1 MFNKTNHPY
10 EQQESAPHRL
20 VQIGHRCRAGFAAL
34 ALSLVVLFLSC
45 PDGTAQANLSTITGT
60 VTDSTGAVIPE
71 CTIIITSTA
80 TTAVRKATTDGN
92 GFYTVPALSPGSYTV
107 AAARPG
113 FKTST
118 STVDLT
124 LNGVTANFTLI
135 PGGTTESV
143 TVTANS
149 GTVALGAESH
159 DISVSFANQQLMDL
173 PNTNGV
179 SALSIAVLGPASQP
193 GTDEPVTGDVAF
205 FGEIHNAVNLE
216 GLGITRTEFLQ
227 DGMTNLNLLTGTANV
242 VATAEASSDVTTILN
257 NAPASYTEPAVINII
272 TQGGSNRFHG
282 LAYDYFQNNALNAVN
297 YFATTTPALHYNLF
311 GGDIGGPLLKNKV
324 FGFFDYSGLRSTS
337 GVLTQARVPTL
348 DERNGNFT
356 ADNVTIYDPL
366 TYNQATGTTTPFPND
381 TIPANRYD
389 AFANLWLKLYPLP
402 NYPLGSANVNYVTN
416 LPGQSNSDEEISRV
430 DWNQSDKQ
438 QITGTFFHSTQTSGT
453 DSLVPNLFGAFID
466 TSGTNAMIQDTYV
479 IAPTITNT
487 AWIGYNRG
495 RDYETQLG
503 VGAEDY
509 AQSYGLKNVS
519 PPSSL
524 ALPPAVAITNFTLLN
539 DTAYAPDG
547 ALQNRFQ
554 YADALNWKLS
564 RHTLTIGA
572 QFVRDQFDPQWVLF
586 NNGLYS
592 FTGTA
597 TAQYTGGSPNT
608 ASSGNAFADFLLG
621 YPDIADVGMGITVGQ
636 FREWDV
642 AGYVQDD
649 WNVAPKLTL
658 NLGLRYDFSNPPVD
672 KNGRSAL
679 YNLTLNAPVPGSWD
693 TNYNDWGP
701 RVGFAWSAINKLVIR
716 GGYGIYYAPIIYN
729 GLQYELLWAP
739 QFVVQTKSLDIA
751 NPINTENQFGPSATG
766 VSGYTIQ
773 KRLKDQS
780 AQEWNLNIQNSLNDN
795 TLFTIAYIGNVMRHE
810 AAAINSNQAYARAS
824 GVTSGMLT
832 VTPQPLVGVVQTQA
846 NIYNAN
852 YNALAVSL
860 QHRYAHGFQLVG
872 NYTWSKAMD
881 YVDGDNDDPADIY
894 NLGLYYAPA
903 AFDRTNNFLV
913 SGIYD
918 LPVGPGRRFA
928 PVNRIISNMIGG
940 WRLSFIQQL
949 ASGQPVSILALNLS
963 DPSGWAE
970 YAEEVCNPTKGFT
983 RTRFTFFNAGCFVQ
997 PPPGEYG
1004 SARNAVRQPGLYP
1017 TDLSLFKGF
1026 SIFGEQRLEM
1036 RLDGFNVFNHPIF
1049 GSPTPAVITSP
1060 NLGQLTEEASGL
1072 RTMQVSLRY
1081 SF

>member
-1 MFNKTNHPY
+1 MFDKTNHPC
-10 EQQESAPHRL
+10 ERKGFAPHRL
-20 VQIGHRCRAGFAAL
+20 VDMIRRCCAGFAAL
-34 ALSLVVLFLSC
+34 ALSLVVLFLFS
-45 PDGTAQANLSTITGT
+45 PNSRAQANLSTITGT
-60 VTDSTGAVIPE
+60 VTDSTGAVIPN
-71 CTIIITSTA
+71 CTVTVTSTA
-80 TTAVRKATTDGN
+80 TTAVRKVTTDAN
-92 GFYTVPALSPGSYTV
+92 GFYTVPALSIGDYTIT
-107 AAARPG
+107 AARGG
-113 FKTST
+113 FRTSI

-124 LNGVTANFTLI
+124 LSGVTANFTLT
-135 PGGTTESV
+135 PGGTTENV
-143 TVTANS
+143 TVSADS
-149 GTVALGAESH
+149 GTVALGTESH
-159 DISVSFANQQLMDL
+159 DLSVSFATQQLMDL

-179 SALSIAVLGPASQP
+179 SALSIAVLGPSSQP

-242 VATAEASSDVTTILN
+242 VATDEASSDVTTILN
-257 NAPASYTEPAVINII
+257 NAPAAYAEPGVINII
-272 TQGGSNRFHG
+272 TKGGSNHFHG
-282 LAYDYFQNNALNAVN
+282 LAYDYFQNSALNAVN
-297 YFATTTPALHYNLF
+297 YFATATPALHYNLF

-348 DERNGNFT
+348 AERSGNFT
-356 ADNVTIYDPL
+356 GDNVTIYDPL
-366 TYNQATGTTTPFPND
+366 TYNPVTGTTTPFPND

-389 AFANLWLKLYPLP
+389 AFANLWLQLYPQP
-402 NYPLGSANVNYVTN
+402 NYPLGSANINYVTN
-416 LPGQSNSDEEISRV
+416 LPGDADSDEEISRV
-430 DWNQSDKQ
+430 DWNLSDKQ
-438 QITGTFFHSTQTSGT
+438 QITGTFFHFSQSSGT
-453 DSLVPNLFGAFID
+453 DSLVPNLFGNFID
-466 TSGTNAMIQDTYV
+466 TSGTNAMIEYTYV
-479 IAPTITNT
+479 ISPTMTNT

-503 VGAEDY
+503 VGEKNY
-509 AQSYGLKNVS
+509 AQYYGLNNVS

-524 ALPPAVAITNFTLLN
+524 KLPPAVAITNFTLLN

-554 YADALNWKLS
+554 YADAVNWKLS
-564 RHTLTIGA
+564 RHTLGVGA
-572 QFVRDQFDPQWVLF
+572 QFVRDQFNPQWVLF
-586 NNGLYS
+586 SNGLYS
-592 FTGTA
+592 FTGAA
-597 TAQYTGGSPNT
+597 TAQYVAGNANT

-621 YPDIADVGMGITVGQ
+621 FPDTADVGMGTTTGQ
-636 FREWDV
+636 FRGWNI
-642 AGYVQDD
+642 AGYLQDD
-649 WNVAPKLTL
+649 WRMTSRLTL

-672 KNGRSAL
+672 KNGHSAL
-679 YNLTLNAPVPGSWD
+679 YNLALNTPIPGSWN

-701 RVGFAWSAINKLVIR
+701 RAGFAWSATSKLVVR

-739 QFVVQTKSLDIA
+739 QFVVQTKSFDIA
-751 NPINTENQFGPSATG
+751 NPVITENAFGPSAAG

-780 AQEWNLNIQNSLNDN
+780 AQEWNINIEKSINDD
-795 TLFTIAYIGNVMRHE
+795 TLFTIGYIGNVMRHE
-810 AAAINSNQAYARAS
+810 AAAINSNQAYAPAPGS
-824 GVTSGMLT
+824 TSGELT

-860 QHRYAHGFQLVG
+860 QHRYSKGFQITG
-872 NYTWSKAMD
+872 SYTWSKAMD

-894 NLGLYYAPA
+894 NLRLYYAPA
-903 AFDRTNNFLV
+903 AFDRTNNVLV

-918 LPVGPGRRFA
+918 LPVGQGRRFA
-928 PVNRIISNMIGG
+928 PSNRIVDNLIGG
-940 WRLSFIQQL
+940 WRLSFIQQF

-970 YAEEVCNPTKGFT
+970 YADKVCNPNTGFT
-983 RTRFTFFNAGCFVQ
+983 RTRFDFFNPACFAQ
-997 PPPGEYG
+997 PPVGQYG
-1004 SARNAVRQPGLYP
+1004 SARDAVRQPGLYP
-1017 TDLSLFKGF
+1017 TNLSLFKGF
-1026 SIFGEQRLEM
+1026 KIGENQQLEM
-1036 RLDGFNVFNHPIF
+1036 RLDGFSTFNHPIF
-1049 GSPTPAVITSP
+1049 GSPTPEVITSP

-1072 RTMQVSLRY
+1072 RTVQVSLRY